1 MSAAKFWRG
10 WSNTGE
16 NHIFHACRC
25 NQRISLVQKYAALIG
40 PFFPPTSF
48 SIPFHPGWQN
58 LSARLFQVREELTIE
73 SAGQTRAAADP
84 SKTSASPQISAFASS
99 STG

>member
-1 MSAAKFWRG
+1 MPVGATSKYLWFK
-10 WSNTGE
+10 NTLLPFA
-16 NHIFHACRC
+16 HSFHLDSR
-25 NQRISLVQKYAALIG
+25 
-40 PFFPPTSF
+40 PSF
-48 SIPFHPGWQN
+48 SIPFHPGLQN
-58 LSARLFQVREELTIE
+58 PSARLFQVREELTIE